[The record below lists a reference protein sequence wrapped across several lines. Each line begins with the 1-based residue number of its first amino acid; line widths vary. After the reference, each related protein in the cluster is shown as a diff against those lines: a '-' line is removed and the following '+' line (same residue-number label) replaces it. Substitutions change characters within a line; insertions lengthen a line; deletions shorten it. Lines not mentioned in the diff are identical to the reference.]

1 MQPFEPL
8 ETPTDVNATDALAQL
23 GDRALAERV
32 QRDGDDTAFRALYRR
47 HTPRLYQFTLR
58 VLGGNEPD
66 AEDVVQETWLRAVE
80 RLSEFRWEAELGT
93 WLTGIALNLC
103 RGLFRRHDRRWI
115 AMREDLDLVAA
126 PRQEHERIDLEAA
139 LTKLPPGYRTVVILH
154 DVEGFTHEQIAE
166 RLQIS
171 ANTSKSQLSRGRK
184 LLRSLLGPHESE
196 QVRV

>member
-1 MQPFEPL
+1 
-8 ETPTDVNATDALAQL
+8 VNATDALAEL

-32 QRDGDDTAFRALYRR
+32 QLKGDEQAFRMLYRR
-47 HTPRLYQFTLR
+47 HTPKLYQFALR
-58 VLGGNEPD
+58 VLGGNELD

-80 RLSEFRWEAELGT
+80 GFREFRWEAALGT

-115 AMREDLDLVAA
+115 AIREDLELVTA
-126 PRQEHERIDLEAA
+126 PRQEHEIIDLEAA
-139 LTKLPPGYRTVVILH
+139 LTRLPPGYRTVVVLH

-166 RLQIS
+166 RLEIS
-171 ANTSKSQLSRGRK
+171 ANTSKSQLSRGRRM
-184 LLRSLLGPHESE
+184 LRSLLGPHESE